1 MSTSITVLTF
11 GVLPE
16 KDDQLTTDY
25 ILSFNKNK
33 RNHLRNQVAYEQ
45 DTMAIISHIDT
56 HGDQDRTG
64 ILLAKDPNK
73 KYKSDLWEYREE
85 LGISWGFENLQH
97 VTVADMQANRSI
109 LDKFRS
115 PTYLESIAHIS
126 FVEPIHSTTMGSIT
140 PFIKTYEFA
149 TMPNIVYN
157 NSVFNPALIMFIV
170 KELDLEEFDVTFDF
184 TSGIYSNF
192 TNFYKGRLQIVY
204 QPHKKGFLIGVDFQ
218 VDPDYEGD
226 ETFQEDIKRLV
237 NCDYENLTMIEMEYN
252 LDYFISFKDLE
263 TLLVEKN
270 HHMAFLQQMI
280 DKCNRYVKEQWA
292 DLQTITADDDKDDG
306 DFVY

>member
-16 KDDQLTTDY
+16 RDEAETTAAIY
-25 ILSFNKNK
+25 NFNENK
-33 RNHLRNQVAYEQ
+33 RNRNKVKLLQ
-45 DTMAIISHIDT
+45 DTMAIISYRNTYGEI
-56 HGDQDRTG
+56 GRTG
-64 ILLAKDPNK
+64 ILLAKNTK
-73 KYKSDLWEYREE
+73 TRYASDLWLYRTE
-85 LGISWGFENLQH
+85 LGISWGFENLQNG
-97 VTVADMQANRSI
+97 TVADMEANRTI
-109 LDKFRS
+109 LDKRRS

-126 FVEPIHSTTMGSIT
+126 FVEPIHNTTMSSIT
-140 PFIKTYEFA
+140 PFIKTHEFS

-157 NSVFNPALIMFIV
+157 DSIFNPALIMFIV
-170 KELDLEEFDVTFDF
+170 KELDLEEFDITFDF
-184 TSGIYSNF
+184 TSGIYTTF

-218 VDPDYEGD
+218 VDPDYNRD
-226 ETFQEDIKRLV
+226 ETFQEDIKRFV

-270 HHMAFLQQMI
+270 HHQAFLQKMV
-280 DKCNRYVKEQWA
+280 DKCNRYVKEQWD
-292 DLQTITADDDKDDG
+292 DLQTITADGDEDDG
-306 DFVY
+306 DFIY

>member
-11 GVLPE
+11 GVLPDRDE
-16 KDDQLTTDY
+16 SETTAAIY
-25 ILSFNKNK
+25 NFNENK
-33 RNHLRNQVAYEQ
+33 RNRNKVSFLQ
-45 DTMAIISHIDT
+45 DTMAIISYRNT
-56 HGDQDRTG
+56 YGEMNRTG
-64 ILLAKDPNK
+64 ILLAKNAK
-73 KYKSDLWEYREE
+73 TRYASDLWLYSTE
-85 LGISWGFENLQH
+85 LGTSWGFENLQSA
-97 VTVADMQANRSI
+97 TVADMEANRTI
-109 LDKFRS
+109 LDKRRS

-126 FVEPIHSTTMGSIT
+126 FVEPVHNTNMSSIA
-140 PFIKTYEFA
+140 PFIKTHEFS

-157 NSVFNPALIMFIV
+157 DSIFNPALIMFIV
-170 KELDLEEFDVTFDF
+170 KELDLEEFDITFDF
-184 TSGIYSNF
+184 TSGIYTTF

-218 VDPDYEGD
+218 VDPDYNRD
-226 ETFQEDIKRLV
+226 ETFQEDIKRFV

-270 HHMAFLQQMI
+270 HHQVFLKQMV